1 MHTVQEEIIMKN
13 KGTALLNILLFAAII
28 FVLAA
33 CGNQNGGAAGSS
45 PAASHA
51 ASTEPAATATESPA
65 ASEQSSQPD
74 PNQYKGVV
82 VQLEGSQV
90 GPMIVAKE
98 KGWFAEEIGKYGA
111 TVEFQSL
118 ASASQYN
125 EALAAGRLDIVRTG
139 YIGTI
144 TAQAADIPFKALA
157 EGSSG
162 APDAILVPQAS
173 EIQSIKDL
181 KGKTIAVAKGSSSW
195 GLLQHALKK
204 EGLSPDDVKLVN
216 LQPSDAQAAYQGGQV
231 DAWVIFEP
239 YRSQETSSGSSRIV
253 AESNTIGIFTPGYVI
268 ARTEFAD
275 KYPELVE
282 AFLKAYQKAI
292 EWQKANLEEAIALN
306 AKIKNVSE
314 DTIRA
319 SMANPSSEPTNLP
332 VSAEATTFQQQTADF
347 MFELGEIKKKIDV
360 SAVIDNSFIEK
371 TLADLK
377 AESNK

>member
-1 MHTVQEEIIMKN
+1 MKN
-13 KGTALLNILLFAAII
+13 KRSTIWSVLLIAVI
-28 FVLAA
+28 VLVLSA
-33 CGNQNGGAAGSS
+33 CGNKQEGTSGNTASTDT
-45 PAASHA
+45 PAA
-51 ASTEPAATATESPA
+51 ATETPA
-65 ASEQSSQPD
+65 ETEQPAQPD
-74 PNQYKGVV
+74 PEKYKGVV
-82 VQLEGSQV
+82 VNLEGSQV
-90 GPMIVAKE
+90 GPMIIAKE

-111 TVEFQSL
+111 TVEFQTL

-125 EALAAGRLDIVRTG
+125 ESLAAGRLDIVRTG

-144 TAQAADIPFKALA
+144 TAQAAGISFKSLA

-162 APDAILVPQAS
+162 APDAILVPEAS
-173 EIQSIKDL
+173 SIKSILDL

-204 EGLSPDDVKLVN
+204 EGISPDEVKLVN
-216 LQPSDAQAAYQGGQV
+216 LQPGDAQAAYQGGQV

-239 YRSQETSSGSSRIV
+239 YRSQQTSTGESRII
-253 AESNTIGIFTPGYVI
+253 AEASTLGIFTPGYVI
-268 ARTEFAD
+268 ARTEFAE

-292 EWQKANLEEAIALN
+292 DWQKANLDEAVALN

-319 SMANPSSEPTNLP
+319 SMANPSSVPTNLP
-332 VSAEATTFQQQTADF
+332 VSEEATKFQQQTADF
-347 MFELGEIKKKIDV
+347 MFELGEIKQKIDV
-360 SAVIDNSFIEK
+360 STVIDNSYLEK
-371 TLADLK
+371 TLEDLK

>member
-1 MHTVQEEIIMKN
+1 MRAKW
-13 KGTALLNILLFAAII
+13 TARMNYLIFAAM
-28 FVLAA
+28 VLLLAA
-33 CGNQNGGAAGSS
+33 CGSQQQEAAATNTAAPAEVSAAPASAEPASS
-45 PAASHA
+45 SAA
-51 ASTEPAATATESPA
+51 TEPDA
-65 ASEQSSQPD
+65 D
-74 PNQYKGVV
+74 KYKGVV
-82 VQLEGSQV
+82 VHLEGSQV
-90 GPMIVAKE
+90 GPMIIGKE
-98 KGWFAEEIGKYGA
+98 KGWFAEELGKYGA
-111 TVEFQSL
+111 AVEFQTL

-144 TAQAADIPFKALA
+144 TAQAADIAFKSLA

-173 EIQSIKDL
+173 GIQSIKDL

-204 EGLSPDDVKLVN
+204 EGISPDDVKLVN
-216 LQPSDAQAAYQGGQV
+216 LQPADAQAAYQGGQV

-253 AESNTIGIFTPGYVI
+253 AESSTIGLFTPGYVI
-268 ARTEFAD
+268 SRTEFAD
-275 KYPELVE
+275 QYPELVE
-282 AFLKAYQKAI
+282 AFLKAYQKSI
-292 EWQKANLEEAIALN
+292 DWQKANLDEAVALN

-332 VSAEATTFQQQTADF
+332 ISEEATKFQQETADL
-347 MFELGEIKKKIDV
+347 MFELGEIKTKVDV
-360 SAVIDNSFIEK
+360 SKVIDNTFITK
-371 TLADLK
+371 TLADIK
-377 AESNK
+377 TAANK